1 MTDDLLWPRYDSPDD
16 LADIERTAL
25 SDRGLPPTTYDIV
38 LRAATRTADQIAASY
53 LPDATRWESPRTL
66 TYSGLLRTVH
76 RCAHALHSVG
86 VARRDAVVLLS
97 PNCSELHAITLAAEA
112 VGIAAPINPSLSL
125 DHAAALTELAE
136 ASVIVAAGPELDPTV
151 WALARSLAVRT
162 GARTLFA
169 LHTDDSDV
177 AATALE
183 PLDGVTVAYLTDHAA
198 ALPDDGLPAEPP
210 AADDLAAFFHTGG
223 TTGAPKLAAHTHA
236 NQVATAWM
244 IAANG
249 SLSPGDTLFAALP
262 LFHVNALM
270 VTTLAPLLRSQH
282 VLWAGPLGYR
292 DVPLYGIFWKLI
304 ERYRIVALSGVPTV
318 YSVLAQMPLDA
329 DISSLQFAVV
339 GASPLPP
346 AVRTAFETHTGVRL
360 CEGYGL
366 TEATCASARS
376 FPDHPRP
383 GSVGQRMPYQHV
395 RVVDAE
401 TRTPINDADRT
412 GELEISGPAVFA
424 GYIRKTAEGREVD
437 TSGVVTDGWLATGDL
452 ARIDP
457 EGFIYLAGRAKDL
470 IIRGGHN
477 IDPAV
482 IEDTMREHP
491 AVVDACAVGRPDQH
505 SGEVPVVYVT
515 VSQPVEI
522 DELVIWAEQRIV
534 ERAAMPKS
542 VYIRESLPV
551 TDIGKPFKPPLRADA
566 TRKVV
571 AEELTANGY
580 IEAAPDV
587 RTAVVNGAVTV
598 TIPASVSE
606 ADATRILGGYTI
618 SWRLADSQSTAES
631 VVAQ

>member
-1 MTDDLLWPRYDSPDD
+1 M
-16 LADIERTAL
+16 
-25 SDRGLPPTTYDIV
+25 
-38 LRAATRTADQIAASY
+38 
-53 LPDATRWESPRTL
+53 
-66 TYSGLLRTVH
+66 
-76 RCAHALHSVG
+76 
-86 VARRDAVVLLS
+86 
-97 PNCSELHAITLAAEA
+97 
-112 VGIAAPINPSLSL
+112 
-125 DHAAALTELAE
+125 
-136 ASVIVAAGPELDPTV
+136 
-151 WALARSLAVRT
+151 
-162 GARTLFA
+162 
-169 LHTDDSDV
+169 
-177 AATALE
+177 
-183 PLDGVTVAYLTDHAA
+183 
-198 ALPDDGLPAEPP
+198 
-210 AADDLAAFFHTGG
+210 
-223 TTGAPKLAAHTHA
+223 
-236 NQVATAWM
+236 
-244 IAANG
+244 
-249 SLSPGDTLFAALP
+249 
-262 LFHVNALM
+262 
-270 VTTLAPLLRSQH
+270 
-282 VLWAGPLGYR
+282 
-292 DVPLYGIFWKLI
+292 
-304 ERYRIVALSGVPTV
+304 
-318 YSVLAQMPLDA
+318 
-329 DISSLQFAVV
+329 
-339 GASPLPP
+339 
-346 AVRTAFETHTGVRL
+346 
-360 CEGYGL
+360 
-366 TEATCASARS
+366 
-376 FPDHPRP
+376 
-383 GSVGQRMPYQHV
+383 
-395 RVVDAE
+395 
-401 TRTPINDADRT
+401 
-412 GELEISGPAVFA
+412 
-424 GYIRKTAEGREVD
+424 
-437 TSGVVTDGWLATGDL
+437 VTDGWLATGDL

-587 RTAVVNGAVTV
+587 RTAVVNGSVAV

>member
-1 MTDDLLWPRYDSPDD
+1 MTDALLWPRYDSPAD
-16 LADIERTAL
+16 LADIERAAL
-25 SDRGLPPTTYDIV
+25 SDRGLPATTYDIV
-38 LRAATRTADQIAASY
+38 LRAAGRTADQIAASY
-53 LPDATRWESPRTL
+53 LPDANRWEHPRTL
-66 TYSGLLRTVH
+66 TYSAFLSTVH
-76 RCAHALHSVG
+76 RYAHALHGAG
-86 VARRDAVVLLS
+86 VARGDAVVLLS
-97 PNCSELHAITLAAEA
+97 PNCSELHAMTLAAEA

-151 WALARSLAVRT
+151 WALARSLTVRT

-169 LHTDDSDV
+169 LNTDDPDVDASD
-177 AATALE
+177 LE
-183 PLDGVTVAYLTDHAA
+183 PLDGVTVAYLTDHSA
-198 ALPDDGLPAEPP
+198 ALPDDALPADPP

-318 YSVLAQMPLDA
+318 YSVLAQMPIDA
-329 DISSLQFAVV
+329 DISSLRFAVV

-346 AVRTAFETHTGVRL
+346 AVRTAFETHTGVSL

-401 TRTPINDADRT
+401 SRAPIDGADRT

-424 GYIRKTAEGREVD
+424 GYVRKTAAGRVVD
-437 TSGVVTDGWLATGDL
+437 PSGAVTDGWLATGDL
-452 ARIDP
+452 ARIDS
-457 EGFIYLAGRAKDL
+457 EGFIYLSGRAKDL

-491 AVVDACAVGRPDQH
+491 LVLDACAVGRPDQH

-515 VSQPVEI
+515 VSQPVEVHDLI
-522 DELVIWAEQRIV
+522 TWAEQHIV

-542 VYIRESLPV
+542 IHIRESLPV
-551 TDIGKPFKPPLRADA
+551 TDIGKPYKPPLRADA
-566 TRKVV
+566 TREVV
-571 AEELTANGY
+571 ADELTANGY
-580 IEAAPDV
+580 LEAATDV
-587 RTAVVNGAVTV
+587 RTDVVNGAVTV
-598 TIPASVSE
+598 TIPASVSR
-606 ADATRILGGYTI
+606 ADATRILGGYALT
-618 SWRLADSQSTAES
+618 WRIDDNRSTAES
-631 VVAQ
+631 VAAQ